1 MNIGGPSMSMDREGV
16 RKYLVNKR
24 HDPFSTTGVVKV
36 FSVPLALFVDQGT
49 RNLKRFLHIRHVT

>member
-1 MNIGGPSMSMDREGV
+1 MDIGGPSMAVDREGV
-16 RKYLVNKR
+16 RKYSVNKR
-24 HDPFSTTGVVKV
+24 PDLFSTTGEVKV